1 MSWWINYKD
10 DFILMLEY
18 IESIKTR
25 SDLEDFFKDYKIET
39 IVKMIFESNLVENK
53 NLDLIESE
61 SLFEYLQS
69 GLSILE
75 RKNLDFFKENN
86 EIFKE
91 IIKQLKI
98 TNLDNNIFILNKSK
112 NKNSKITLR
121 HLVLI
126 GGIEELIETLK
137 VNSLDL
143 NVLFSPDALKIFHKI
158 LSFKLTNNKNGKPG
172 KYRFD
177 NAIADIDTI
186 FLQPSKISKA
196 MDKAFEVFLQNL
208 NDGKNIYL
216 EVMLFVAKFINIHP
230 FGDCNGRLSRF
241 ILNLAFLC
249 DDVPFYLVLRSNSR
263 DKKKYIESMKEFYQ
277 KKKISK
283 FISVVSKIF
292 IKQIKEIN
300 ERLELTNKELIKP
313 LALSNEFKEKIKIEL
328 EKL

>member
-1 MSWWINYKD
+1 
-10 DFILMLEY
+10 MLEY

-25 SDLEDFFKDYKIET
+25 TDLEYFFKDYKIET
-39 IVKMIFESNLVENK
+39 IEKMIFESNLVENK

-61 SLFEYLQS
+61 SLFEYLES
-69 GLSILE
+69 GFLILE
-75 RKNLDFFKENN
+75 NLNFYKENN
-86 EIFKE
+86 EILKK
-91 IIKQLKI
+91 ITKQLKI
-98 TNLDNNIFILNKSK
+98 INLDNNFFIQNRNK
-112 NKNSKITLR
+112 NKTLEITLG
-121 HLVLI
+121 HSILV
-126 GGIEELIETLK
+126 GRIEELIRTFK

-143 NVLFSPDALKIFHKI
+143 YFLFNPTTLKMFHNI
-158 LSFKLTNNKNGKPG
+158 LSYKLFNNNNGDSG
-172 KYRFD
+172 EYRLD

-313 LALSNEFKEKIKIEL
+313 LVLSNEFKEKIKIEL
-328 EKL
+328 EKF